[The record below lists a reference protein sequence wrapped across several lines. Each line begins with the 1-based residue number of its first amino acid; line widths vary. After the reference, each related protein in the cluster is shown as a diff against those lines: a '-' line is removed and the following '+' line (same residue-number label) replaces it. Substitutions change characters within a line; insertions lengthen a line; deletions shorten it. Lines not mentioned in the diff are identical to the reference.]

1 MKRDARDVIPCQ
13 SPEAAPLVAVFSFKD
28 GEIIRRRFAKG
39 ESPKQ
44 SGGLFWERERLTSE
58 GVPLLQRTIYMPV
71 ELPPHTK
78 SKCCCRVRICKYIG
92 PPAAALL
99 LYII

>member
-39 ESPKQ
+39 ESPN
-44 SGGLFWERERLTSE
+44 SPVDCLGRGNA
-58 GVPLLQRTIYMPV
+58 LQVKAFPCYSAQFICLRSYLRTQKVNAVAVSVFIN
-71 ELPPHTK
+71 
-78 SKCCCRVRICKYIG
+78 I
-92 PPAAALL
+92 
-99 LYII
+99 